1 MIEIEGSPARPDA
14 VLIDKGSE
22 AGLRRGLTGRLY
34 DSGTEIG
41 RIEVVE
47 TYPEGARVTI
57 QGTLSAP
64 VTPATRAK
72 IEIPLDETNPPPEEP

>member
-1 MIEIEGSPARPDA
+1 VIEIEGSPATPEA

-22 AGLRRGLTGRLY
+22 AGLRRGLEGRLY
-34 DSGTEIG
+34 DAGQEIG

-47 TYPEGARVTI
+47 IYPEGARAEI
-57 QGTLSAP
+57 RGTLSAP

-72 IEIPLDETNPPPEEP
+72 IDIPLDGTDSPPEEP